1 MQVRQKVPTGMRG
14 DAPDGE
20 FTLHPLFYSR
30 RKISLADVGSH
41 VTIDD
46 GVFANE
52 SATVAQV

>member
-1 MQVRQKVPTGMRG
+1 MRG